1 MKYRVILSSLF
12 MASIMDGHAFSQT
25 ASSSFNVHMTIFSE
39 CRLGTLNDI
48 NFGSAGFLDSNV
60 DMNSTL
66 SLKCTDGTPF
76 NIALSQGANGTSI
89 TDRRMK
95 NSAGAQTLAYQLYRD
110 SARSQVWGQTT
121 GTDTVAGTGTGADQT
136 LNIYGR
142 VPAQSVAAAGS
153 YSDTITV
160 TVTY

>member
-1 MKYRVILSSLF
+1 MKYNIILPSLF
-12 MASIMDGHAFSQT
+12 IASLMTGHAHSQT
-25 ASSSFNVHMTIFSE
+25 ASSSFNVQMTIVSE
-39 CRLGTLNDI
+39 CRLGTVNDI
-48 NFGSAGFLDSNV
+48 NFGSSGFIDSNV

-66 SLKCTDGTPF
+66 TLKCTDGTPY
-76 NIALSQGANGTSI
+76 NVALSQGAHGSSI

-110 SARSQVWGQTT
+110 SSRSQVWGQTT

-136 LNIYGR
+136 INIYGR
-142 VPAQSVAAAGS
+142 VPAQTVAAAGS